1 MGGYSLNPRVIEE
14 EIERL
19 RKFLRENREL
29 TFEEEGSLLDQIEML
44 KKDLE
49 YVKEIKRKKKPIYSP
64 FVIEMK
70 IKYSR

>member
-1 MGGYSLNPRVIEE
+1 MGYSFNPRAIEE

-29 TFEEEGSLLDQIEML
+29 TFEEGGSLLDRIEEL

-49 YVKEIKRKKKPIYSP
+49 YAKQTKRKKKPVYSP
-64 FVIEMK
+64 FVLEMK
-70 IKYSR
+70 IKHSR

>member
-1 MGGYSLNPRVIEE
+1 MEYSFNPRAIEE

-29 TFEEEGSLLDQIEML
+29 TFEEEGSLLDQIEEL

-49 YVKEIKRKKKPIYSP
+49 YAKQPKRKKKPVYSP
-64 FVIEMK
+64 FVLEMK
-70 IKYSR
+70 IKHSR

>member
-1 MGGYSLNPRVIEE
+1 MGYSFNPRVMEE

-29 TFEEEGSLLDQIEML
+29 TFEEEGSLLDQIEEL

-49 YVKEIKRKKKPIYSP
+49 YAKQIKRKKPVYSP
-64 FVIEMK
+64 FVLEMK